1 MSKGK
6 IRIIGGKWKG
16 KKISFILDKDIRPT
30 PDRAKETLFNWLG
43 QNLNEYT
50 CLDLFAGTGAMGF
63 ESLSRGAEKVTFVEL
78 NKNLFSELRK
88 IITELKCEESTEIF
102 HQDCMDWLEQNKPEN
117 PFDLVFVDP
126 PFNKNFVME
135 IFEKLSERKFIN
147 ENSTIYLECEKN
159 LDISFIENSYR
170 VYKEKFFGGKSYR
183 LFKKII

>member
-1 MSKGK
+1 M
-6 IRIIGGKWKG
+6 
-16 KKISFILDKDIRPT
+16 
-30 PDRAKETLFNWLG
+30 
-43 QNLNEYT
+43 
-50 CLDLFAGTGAMGF
+50 
-63 ESLSRGAEKVTFVEL
+63 
-78 NKNLFSELRK
+78 
-88 IITELKCEESTEIF
+88 KCEESTEIF

-126 PFNKNFVME
+126 PFNKNFVVE

-183 LFKKII
+183 LLKKII